1 MPRFSILPTRLGK
14 SRLASRRMRAMA
26 INQARWRPVE
36 RSTVVAWF
44 ETLGQIDVPQVG
56 GKNASLGEMVRHL
69 ASRGVNVPSGFAT
82 TARRTGASST
92 PTACGCLW

>member
-1 MPRFSILPTRLGK
+1 MVT
-14 SRLASRRMRAMA
+14 
-26 INQARWRPVE
+26 
-36 RSTVVAWF
+36 WF

-82 TARRTGASST
+82 TAQAYCASST